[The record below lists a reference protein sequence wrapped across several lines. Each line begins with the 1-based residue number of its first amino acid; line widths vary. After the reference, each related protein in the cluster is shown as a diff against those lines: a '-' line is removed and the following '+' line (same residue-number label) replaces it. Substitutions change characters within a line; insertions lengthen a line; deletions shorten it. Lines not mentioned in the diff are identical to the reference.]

1 MWVQECAETKQENET
16 MMDNSFYCS
25 IRQSAVEKFS
35 LNERECA
42 VVAVRSQFSGMEY
55 WNEAVP
61 SVAASALSEGI
72 CFEVKAG
79 IAAYLYRE
87 TAFSATLCITV
98 NAFAPAARR
107 TIAKSDR
114 FARHAAPSCRRVS
127 CGHLTRKCTALTL

>member
-1 MWVQECAETKQENET
+1 
-16 MMDNSFYCS
+16 MDNNFYCS

-42 VVAVRSQFSGMEY
+42 VVAVRKQFSGADY

-61 SVAASALSEGI
+61 SVAASALSTGL

-87 TAFSATLCITV
+87 TAFTASLCITV
-98 NAFAPAARR
+98 NAFAPAARK
-107 TIAKSDR
+107 TVAKSDR
-114 FARHAAPSCRRVS
+114 FARHAAPSFRRVS
-127 CGHLTRKCTALTL
+127 CGHLTRKCTVLTL

>member
-1 MWVQECAETKQENET
+1 
-16 MMDNSFYCS
+16 MDNNFYCS

-42 VVAVRSQFSGMEY
+42 VVAVRRQFSGTEY

-61 SVAASALSEGI
+61 SVAASSLSIGI

-87 TAFSATLCITV
+87 TAFASTLCITV
-98 NAFAPAARR
+98 NAFAPAAPK
-107 TIAKSDR
+107 TIAKADR
-114 FARHAAPSCRRVS
+114 FARHAAPSFRRVS